1 MKPVLLPDQDGV
13 GGFAVKPSNMKSMG
27 LLMEDPEGNEVP
39 VPYRR
44 FTKADVLHEIQ
55 NLGKDSDWAEH
66 KAVLRVCPLEEL
78 LVVQDPDGMYGR
90 SFAWV
95 FTEIAYSVMA
105 KRIEDSR
112 EAAARLYVQERAD
125 EARRR
130 TTRQPQP
137 IDDQF
142 GNHVSP
148 KTWSS
153 ATTDATIEEIRRMA
167 LQSRRSLLT
176 RIISKKY
183 RLFREPYQFQATSD
197 KIHSSRPQKVCQ
209 NALVKC

>member
-1 MKPVLLPDQDGV
+1 
-13 GGFAVKPSNMKSMG
+13 
-27 LLMEDPEGNEVP
+27 MEFCGSV
-39 VPYRR
+39 
-44 FTKADVLHEIQ
+44 Q
-55 NLGKDSDWAEH
+55 
-66 KAVLRVCPLEEL
+66 VCPLEEL